1 MCKRKSTKQYLKMI
15 LPRDN
20 DNVTIDMIPLSIDAG
35 INIERM
41 QIDAKYFRV
50 YKASRRI
57 LSVIEKITQLEIDNK
72 ENFRKMKFLF
82 SVVFVASIAVLS

>member
-1 MCKRKSTKQYLKMI
+1 MI
-15 LPRDN
+15 LPC
-20 DNVTIDMIPLSIDAG
+20 DNVTIGIIPLQIDTG

-57 LSVIEKITQLEIDNK
+57 LSVIEKITQFDIDNK
-72 ENFRKMKFLF
+72 ENFQKMKFLF
-82 SVVFVASIAVLS
+82 SVVFVASIAVRMP